1 MFSTTNNSDV
11 AASDAPITGL
21 DHVIIAVSNLDTAES
36 QASKLGFTM
45 TEITAHVGWG
55 TANTC
60 IMFPG
65 LDGQG
70 DYVEI
75 LGIRDP
81 KIGTNGLAEHLE
93 EQGEGMLSLALKG
106 RADKVTQVFE
116 QLGIQHFGIESLH
129 RDVQV
134 TVGTTQRASFKLVR
148 PQRGPFNPIPAFV
161 CEHLNHDTV
170 WAERFLSHAN
180 GTIGIKAVQ
189 IMMSHDQNLG
199 SGYEALITGAF
210 SEGASGPVGAD
221 IEFYTAESW
230 SRIYG
235 EAEATEAVVYR
246 VSDLSLTGQFLQDSG
261 LNYRTATHGSRGYI
275 VNPADACGVYMVFTD
290 GN

>member
-1 MFSTTNNSDV
+1 MFSTINNSDV

-93 EQGEGMLSLALKG
+93 EQL
-106 RADKVTQVFE
+106 
-116 QLGIQHFGIESLH
+116 
-129 RDVQV
+129 
-134 TVGTTQRASFKLVR
+134 
-148 PQRGPFNPIPAFV
+148 
-161 CEHLNHDTV
+161 
-170 WAERFLSHAN
+170 
-180 GTIGIKAVQ
+180 
-189 IMMSHDQNLG
+189 
-199 SGYEALITGAF
+199 
-210 SEGASGPVGAD
+210 GAD
-221 IEFYTAESW
+221 LVARCIA
-230 SRIYG
+230 I
-235 EAEATEAVVYR
+235 A
-246 VSDLSLTGQFLQDSG
+246 
-261 LNYRTATHGSRGYI
+261 
-275 VNPADACGVYMVFTD
+275 
-290 GN
+290 